1 MNYAAVLA
9 QINDLPSTFV
19 PAGNPYA
26 QVAAA
31 RAAALAV
38 FTSSAD
44 ATEQQVQQF
53 SNAIDGWIDVWGLLF
68 GIPRNTNE
76 GNVPYALRITETV
89 LAWVGTLPALQVWVN
104 LFAAGGSVTE
114 NASGFGYIITLP
126 GSMTFSQAVVFV
138 ASLGRIRPAGVPF
151 VVVGGGLGLYLDAEA
166 FLGQGVVFGSY
177 LTGYSTPGTFNLN
190 ATTNSSQP
198 LIPSLL
204 LGDPNLNPGNSSWPG
219 FSVNNPYVPGTAV
232 SGTVLGWAPGSL

>member
-1 MNYAAVLA
+1 MNYAAVRA
-9 QINDLPSTFV
+9 QINDLPATFT
-19 PAGNPYA
+19 PTGNPYA

-38 FTSSAD
+38 FTNGSD

-76 GNVPYALRITETV
+76 GNVPYAIRIVETV
-89 LAWVGTLPALQVWVN
+89 LAWVGTLPALQAWTT
-104 LFAAGGSVTE
+104 LFAPGGSVAE
-114 NASGFGYIITLP
+114 NGSGLGYTITLP
-126 GSMTFSQAVVFV
+126 GAMTATQAAAFV

-166 FLGQGVVFGSY
+166 FLGKGVVFGSY
-177 LTGYSTPGTFNLN
+177 LTGYTTPGTFNLN

-198 LIPSLL
+198 LIPTLFLS
-204 LGDPNLNPGNSSWPG
+204 DPNLNPGTSQWPN
-219 FSVNNPYVPGTAV
+219 FSVNSPYIPGTVV
-232 SGTVLGWAPGSL
+232 SGVA

>member
-9 QINDLPSTFV
+9 QINDLPATFT
-19 PAGNPYA
+19 PAGKPYS
-26 QVAAA
+26 QIAAA
-31 RAAALAV
+31 RAAALSV
-38 FTSSAD
+38 FTNGAD

-76 GNVPYALRITETV
+76 GNVPYALRIVETV
-89 LAWVGTLPALQVWVN
+89 LAWVGTLPALQAWVS
-104 LFAAGGSVTE
+104 LFATGGSVTE
-114 NASGFGYIITLP
+114 NASGFGYTITLP

-177 LTGYSTPGTFNLN
+177 LTGYSAPGTFNLN

-198 LIPSLL
+198 LIPSLFL
-204 LGDPNLNPGNSSWPG
+204 SDPNLNPGTSAWPG
-219 FSVNNPYVPGTAV
+219 FSVNSPYVPGTTV
-232 SGTVLGWAPGSL
+232 SGVV